1 MVSDSITGPNPTMS
15 TVPVESSGAYTTLPA
30 MAERA
35 VEKILA
41 QFAEVFFEV
50 RRFRDEVTVYVPR
63 EHLATVCAFLKNDAE
78 LRYNFLSDLTGNDWL
93 DRDPRFEVIY
103 QLYSLQHFTR
113 LRLKV
118 RVPEDDC
125 TCPTVTG
132 IWSTANWHERETFD
146 MFGIV
151 FDGHPDLR
159 RILLPDEWVGHP
171 LRQDYEIGWEEPEFT
186 VRKVQRE
193 YAKG

>member
-1 MVSDSITGPNPTMS
+1 MVSDSITGPNPTMY
-15 TVPVESSGAYTTLPA
+15 TVPHESSGAFLATPP

-35 VEKILA
+35 VEKLQQ
-41 QFAEVFFEV
+41 QFPDLFFEV

-63 EHLATVCAFLKNDAE
+63 EHIVVVCRFLKEDVE
-78 LRYNFLSDLTGNDWL
+78 VRYNYLSDLTGNDWL

-103 QLYSLQHFTR
+103 HLYSLEHFTR

-125 TCPTVTG
+125 TCPTVTQVWG
-132 IWSTANWHERETFD
+132 TANWHEREVFD

-151 FDGHPDLR
+151 FEGHPDLR
-159 RILLPDEWVGHP
+159 RILLPEEWEGHP
-171 LRQDYEIGWEEPEFT
+171 LRQDEEIGWEEPEVT
-186 VRKVQRE
+186 VRKVQRT